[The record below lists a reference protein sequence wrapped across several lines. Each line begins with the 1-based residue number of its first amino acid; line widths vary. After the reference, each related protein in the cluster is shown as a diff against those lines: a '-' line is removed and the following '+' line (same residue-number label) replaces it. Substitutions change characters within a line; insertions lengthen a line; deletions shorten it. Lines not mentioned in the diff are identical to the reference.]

1 MRRRTAVAGAALTA
15 LLALTACNGGEPTT
29 TEPTSSPTPTATTSA
44 PADPKDQAV
53 DDATAA
59 LDRYMA
65 LTNQMRQNPKI
76 PLDRLKTVA
85 ISTGLIYTQQE
96 FRGYQKRP
104 DVTQTGDVTYELQK
118 VLEVSLDNS
127 NPQKGQVPTIQLQ
140 VCLDRSKAEA
150 VDENGNSVVNPDR
163 LDRSVATYWISNYD
177 FKKNPRKAWKV
188 SSFQSTGEKEC

>member
-1 MRRRTAVAGAALTA
+1 MRRRTAGAAAALTA

-53 DDATAA
+53 TDATAA
-59 LDRYMA
+59 LQRYFDV
-65 LTNQMRQNPKI
+65 TNELRTNPKL

-85 ISTGLIYTQQE
+85 ISTGLLYAESE
-96 FRGYQKRP
+96 FRRYRQEKGITR
-104 DVTQTGDVTYELQK
+104 TGEAKFEVQK

-127 NPQKGQVPTIQLQ
+127 NPQKGQVPTVQLQ
-140 VCLDRSKAEA
+140 VCWDISETDA
-150 VDENGNSVVNPDR
+150 VDANGVSQVNPDR
-163 LDRSVATYWISNYD
+163 ADRTVATYWVSNYD